1 MQGPRHRIVL
11 PRPKLANN
19 PLTFHRIIF
28 TALSGDELKV
38 KSPKVALTREGVSE
52 NLRYAGPLPS

>member
-1 MQGPRHRIVL
+1 MHA
-11 PRPKLANN
+11 RPQLANN

-28 TALSGDELKV
+28 AALSGDELKV